1 MKEKEQQLNTSKT
14 NNQNV
19 FKIKEATI
27 KREQINKMTNKKQKI

>member
-1 MKEKEQQLNTSKT
+1 MKEKEQQLNERKT

-27 KREQINKMTNKKQKI
+27 KREQINKIKN